1 MDKST
6 LQAFATRVTQANRSE
21 LVVVIYEVALASIKE
36 GRDAL
41 EAGAIADARTEID
54 RAKSM
59 IQELMYALDMHYNIS
74 TYLRQLYI
82 FGYRELCQGI
92 ANRDPE
98 RFDHTT
104 NILEGLLQSFK
115 EVAKQDDSAPLM
127 KNTQTI
133 VAGLTYGPGSDLR
146 ETIGVGVNPSRGFR
160 A

>member
-1 MDKST
+1 MDKET

-21 LVVVIYEVALASIKE
+21 LVVVIHEAALASIKE
-36 GRDAL
+36 GKEAL
-41 EAGAIADARTEID
+41 EAGAIPEARREID
-54 RAKSM
+54 RAKGM
-59 IQELMYALDMHYNIS
+59 IQELLYALDMHYNIS

-92 ANRDPE
+92 AHRDPE

-104 NILEGLLQSFK
+104 HILEGLLPSFK
-115 EVAKQDDSAPLM
+115 EVAKQDTSAPLM
-127 KNTQTI
+127 ENTQTI

-146 ETIGVGVNPSRGFR
+146 ETIGVGVNPNRGFK

>member
-1 MDKST
+1 MNKET

-21 LVVVIYEVALASIKE
+21 LVVVIYEAALASIAE
-36 GRDAL
+36 GKSAL
-41 EAGAIADARTEID
+41 EAGDVTGARHEID
-54 RAKSM
+54 RAKGM

-92 ANRDPE
+92 AYRDPE

-104 NILEGLLQSFK
+104 HILEGLLPSFK
-115 EVAKQDDSAPLM
+115 EVAKQDTSKPLM
-127 KNTQTI
+127 ENTQTI

-146 ETIGVGVNPSRGFR
+146 ETIGVGVSSNRGFM

>member
-41 EAGAIADARTEID
+41 EAGAIADARHEID

>member
-1 MDKST
+1 MDKET

-21 LVVVIYEVALASIKE
+21 LVVVIYEAALASIKE
-36 GRDAL
+36 GKEAL
-41 EAGAIADARTEID
+41 EAGAIPEARREID

-104 NILEGLLQSFK
+104 HILEGLLPSFR
-115 EVAKQDDSAPLM
+115 EVAKQDTSDPLM

-146 ETIGVGVNPSRGFR
+146 ETIGVGVNPNRGFK

>member
-146 ETIGVGVNPSRGFR
+146 ETIGVGVSPSRGFR

>member
-1 MDKST
+1 MNKET

-21 LVVVIYEVALASIKE
+21 LVVVIYEAALASIAE
-36 GRDAL
+36 GKFAL
-41 EAGAIADARTEID
+41 EAGDVTGARHEID
-54 RAKSM
+54 RAKGM

-92 ANRDPE
+92 AYRDPE

-104 NILEGLLQSFK
+104 HILEGLLPSFK
-115 EVAKQDDSAPLM
+115 EVARQDTSKPLM
-127 KNTQTI
+127 ENTQTI

-146 ETIGVGVNPSRGFR
+146 ETIGVGVSSNRGFM

>member
-36 GRDAL
+36 GKDAL
-41 EAGAIADARTEID
+41 EAGAVTDARHEIE

-92 ANRDPE
+92 ANRDSK
-98 RFDHTT
+98 RFDNTT
-104 NILEGLLQSFK
+104 NILEGLLKSFK
-115 EVAKQDDSAPLM
+115 EIAKQDDSAPLM

-146 ETIGVGVNPSRGFR
+146 ETIGVGVSPSRGFK

>member
-1 MDKST
+1 MNKQT

-21 LVVVIYEVALASIKE
+21 LVVVIYEAALASIAE
-36 GRDAL
+36 GKSAL
-41 EAGAIADARTEID
+41 EAGVIPDARHEID
-54 RAKSM
+54 RAKRL

-104 NILEGLLQSFK
+104 HILEGLLPSFK

-127 KNTQTI
+127 ENTQTI

-146 ETIGVGVNPSRGFR
+146 ETIGVGINPNRGFK

>member
-1 MDKST
+1 MNKET

-21 LVVVIYEVALASIKE
+21 LVVVIYEAALASIAE
-36 GRDAL
+36 GKSAL
-41 EAGAIADARTEID
+41 EAGDVTGARHEID
-54 RAKSM
+54 RAKGM

-92 ANRDPE
+92 AYRDPE

-104 NILEGLLQSFK
+104 HILEGLLPSFK
-115 EVAKQDDSAPLM
+115 EVAKQDTSKPLM
-127 KNTQTI
+127 ENTQTI

-146 ETIGVGVNPSRGFR
+146 EIIGVGVSSNRGFM

>member
-41 EAGAIADARTEID
+41 EAGAIADARREID
-54 RAKSM
+54 RAKGM

-104 NILEGLLQSFK
+104 NILEGLLKSFK
-115 EVAKQDDSAPLM
+115 EIAEKDDSAPLM

-146 ETIGVGVNPSRGFR
+146 ETIGVGVSPSRGFR

>member
-36 GRDAL
+36 GKDAL
-41 EAGAIADARTEID
+41 EAGAVTDARHEID

-92 ANRDPE
+92 ANRDPK
-98 RFDHTT
+98 RFDNTT
-104 NILEGLLQSFK
+104 NILEGLLKSFK
-115 EVAKQDDSAPLM
+115 EIAKQDDSAPLM
-127 KNTQTI
+127 KNSQTI
-133 VAGLTYGPGSDLR
+133 VAGLTYGPGYDLR
-146 ETIGVGVNPSRGFR
+146 ETIGVGVSPSRGFR